1 MPDSSTL
8 TVRIPGIDRE
18 FKIDEW
24 IHGRLYSRVRFG
36 VGQSTSVQAYSYIMG
51 QTVPTGG
58 SAATE
63 RDTNMVEAGKLAD
76 GWQALIFS
84 HQVEVE
90 GDVAS
95 GGVAV
100 QPALADIREIQNKC
114 LQVFK
119 IGRSPIYE
127 TSVGKLASG
136 SGIVFQGTA
145 NNVSQVSNGP
155 PDPRAQAAFLIP
167 LHLREGKPFTVES
180 RFPQT
185 LSLSAVS
192 YLMEWL
198 EGLIQRPIDAA

>member
-1 MPDSSTL
+1 MADTL

-18 FKIDEW
+18 FAVDEW
-24 IHGRLYSRVRFG
+24 LHGRLFSRVRLA
-36 VGQSTSVQAYSYIMG
+36 VGQSTPVQAFSYILG
-51 QTVPTGG
+51 QTVPSGG

-63 RDTNMVEAGKLAD
+63 RDTNMVEAGKLAN
-76 GWQALIFS
+76 GWEALIFS

-90 GDVAS
+90 GDVAA

-100 QPALADIREIQNKC
+100 QAALADVREISSKC

-127 TSVGKLASG
+127 TSIGKLSAG
-136 SGIVFQGTA
+136 SGIHLVTTA
-145 NNVSQVSNGP
+145 NATSQISNGN
-155 PDPRAQAAFLIP
+155 PDPRSQSAFLIP
-167 LHLREGKPFTVES
+167 IHLREGKPFTVES

-185 LSLSAVS
+185 LSLTAVS

-198 EGLIQRPIDAA
+198 EGLIRRPIETA